1 MEPIDYEKFVISN
14 RLEIEKDP
22 VKQMLS
28 FPADDVEIVEV
39 AKRFSTIDQPRPEP
53 E

>member
-14 RLEIEKDP
+14 RLEIDKEPIKHM
-22 VKQMLS
+22 VY
-28 FPADDVEIVEV
+28 FPADDVEIVDIT
-39 AKRFSTIDQPRPEP
+39 KRFSTVEQIRPEQ

>member
-1 MEPIDYEKFVISN
+1 MEPIDYEKFVITN

-22 VKQMLS
+22 IKHMLS
-28 FPADDVEIVEV
+28 FPADDVEIVDV
-39 AKRFSTIDQPRPEP
+39 NKRFSTLEQPRPEH